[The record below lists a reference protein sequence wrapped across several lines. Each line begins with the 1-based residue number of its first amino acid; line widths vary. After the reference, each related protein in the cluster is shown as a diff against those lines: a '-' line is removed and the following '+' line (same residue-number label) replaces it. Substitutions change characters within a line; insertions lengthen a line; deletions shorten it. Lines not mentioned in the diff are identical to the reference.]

1 MKLSLKNMSI
11 VLALLISINQGVLA
25 SNVLDNEKPNVTET
39 YINESNL
46 VEEKDANLDSS
57 DSKSVEEDKNE
68 NKKYI
73 VSRVEGRDRYET
85 AINASNMLMNAE
97 IAVIASG
104 ENFAD
109 ALFGGPLASQV
120 NGPMLLTSKD
130 SLPNGLLEKLKE
142 LKVKTIYLLGEKIL
156 FRKILRMFWLKMV
169 MVL

>member
-109 ALFGGPLASQV
+109 ALWWA
-120 NGPMLLTSKD
+120 TSI
-130 SLPNGLLEKLKE
+130 SG
-142 LKVKTIYLLGEKIL
+142 
-156 FRKILRMFWLKMV
+156 
-169 MVL
+169 